1 MMPSWMCCTTESILE
16 DLRLRQRSAMEEQR
30 KLNIG
35 VAKHKNSRFGGV
47 KFNRARRQRP

>member
-16 DLRLRQRSAMEEQR
+16 DLRLRQRSAREERR